1 MGRHFIGI
9 SAPGTDPTFSRQ
21 PAATGDVGVIYGEAA
36 GKLIFIEYVFSQ
48 QDFVNGVSWP
58 AAIPLG
64 GLPIPPIDNV
74 HVLHFGPGGSKRGSY
89 TVHMY
94 FIPEEIYLAWVTE
107 PSTL

>member
-1 MGRHFIGI
+1 MHFPDQ
-9 SAPGTDPTFSRQ
+9 S
-21 PAATGDVGVIYGEAA
+21 DVCRDRVRI
-36 GKLIFIEYVFSQ
+36 V
-48 QDFVNGVSWP
+48 P

-74 HVLHFGPGGSKRGSY
+74 HVLHFGTDASTRGRY

-94 FIPEEIYLAWVTE
+94 FIPEEVYLAWEAE

>member
-1 MGRHFIGI
+1 MGRHFIDRSDPDGG
-9 SAPGTDPTFSRQ
+9 PGVNRQ
-21 PAATGDVGVIYGEAA
+21 PTSFGDDGVIYGEAA

-74 HVLHFGPGGSKRGSY
+74 HVLHFGPGGSTRGSY